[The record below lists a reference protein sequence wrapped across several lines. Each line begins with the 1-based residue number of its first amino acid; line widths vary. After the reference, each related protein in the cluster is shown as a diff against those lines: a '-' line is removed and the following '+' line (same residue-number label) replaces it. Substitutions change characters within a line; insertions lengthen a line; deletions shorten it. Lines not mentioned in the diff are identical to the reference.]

1 MDSVDRAYENLA
13 NAIVVKACEDYSR
26 LLNGKKVAGETETS
40 MRRWFGGRWAGILCG
55 TLDPTDIMRRV
66 EREGMAKPPRGC
78 KQTVTVSGETH
89 TLAEWS
95 KITGI
100 DTSTLNNRLQAGW
113 AEDDFLSPP
122 NRGIKRQ
129 RGWEHDAARA

>member
-13 NAIVVKACEDYSR
+13 NAIVVKACEDYSL
-26 LLNGKKVAGETETS
+26 LLNGRNVAGETETS
-40 MRRWFGGRWAGILCG
+40 MRRWFRGRWAGMLCG

-66 EREGMAKPPRGC
+66 EREGTAKPPRGC
-78 KQTVTVSGETH
+78 KRKVTIHGQAH
-89 TLAEWS
+89 TLSEWA

-100 DTSTLNNRLQAGW
+100 DSTTLNCRLHAGW
-113 AEDDFLSPP
+113 AEEDFLSPP

-129 RGWEHDAARA
+129 RGRARDAARA